1 MNLTTLIIIGGVFI
15 IILLI
20 VGLVVSSNSE
30 RKLVED
36 RLGQYLEEDK
46 GGSGADPQKSVVTE
60 WVSKRVEK
68 TSLGDRIARELARA
82 DLKIRVAEY
91 FALILISSV
100 GFGLVLWFIGNRHPI
115 SALLGLVVGL
125 FAPRFY
131 IKSQQRR
138 RLQRFND
145 QLADMLNLMVNG
157 LRAGYS
163 TMQAM
168 EAVSKELPSP
178 ISDEFRRVVQE
189 MQIGIPM
196 ETALE
201 NLLRR
206 IPSDD
211 LDFVVTAINV
221 QREVGGNL
229 SEILDTISFTIRER
243 VRIKGEVRTLTAQ
256 VRTSGQLLSMVPFGL
271 AVVIWFVSPNY
282 LLSITNG
289 GPLCTAII
297 VGVALGL
304 IGSSYVIM
312 MKIADIEV

>member
-1 MNLTTLIIIGGVFI
+1 MATIIIIGGIVI

-20 VGLVVSSNSE
+20 VGVIVSSNSE
-30 RKLVED
+30 RAVVEQ
-36 RLGQYLEEDK
+36 RLAQYLDEDK
-46 GGSGADPQKSVVTE
+46 QDIERNAQNSALTD

-68 TSLGDRIARELARA
+68 TSYGDRIARNLARA
-82 DLKIRVAEY
+82 DLKFKAGEY
-91 FALILISSV
+91 FVLIIVCILV
-100 GFGLVLWFIGNRHPI
+100 GGLVIWFLGNQHWV
-115 SALLGLVVGL
+115 SGLMGAIAGA
-125 FAPRFY
+125 FAPGIYVRR
-131 IKSQQRR
+131 QQKL
-138 RLQRFND
+138 RLQKFND
-145 QLADMLNLMVNG
+145 QLSDMLNLMVNG

-178 ISDEFRRVVQE
+178 INDEFRRVVQE

-206 IPSDD
+206 IPSED

-243 VRIKGEVRTLTAQ
+243 VRIKGEVRVLTAQ
-256 VRTSGQLLSMVPFGL
+256 VRTSGSVLSLIPFFL
-271 AVVIWFVSPNY
+271 VLILWFLNPEYIMAV
-282 LLSITNG
+282 TKG
-289 GPLCTAII
+289 GPIITAAII
-297 VGVALGL
+297 CVVLGL
-304 IGSSYVIM
+304 IFTSYFIM